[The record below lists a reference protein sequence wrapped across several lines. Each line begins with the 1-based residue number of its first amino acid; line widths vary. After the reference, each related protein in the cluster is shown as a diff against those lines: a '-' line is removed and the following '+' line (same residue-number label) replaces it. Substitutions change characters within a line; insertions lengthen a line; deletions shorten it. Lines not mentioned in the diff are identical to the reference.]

1 MYLIR
6 DYHETD
12 LSRLA
17 QIYRDA
23 VIAQGCMGY
32 DPRQVAA
39 WADFPCRYADEFR
52 TMIERGY
59 TRVACRR
66 HTPVA
71 FATLYPDHHLAL
83 LYVLAEHSRRGLAGR
98 LCDEL
103 QQEALRRGTSRL
115 TTDASLLSRP
125 VFERGGFQVV
135 ERQEVTRGGLVFVR
149 FAMVKLLSR
158 P

>member
-17 QIYRDA
+17 LIYRDA
-23 VIAQGCMGY
+23 VVAQGGMGY
-32 DPRQVAA
+32 SSGQVAA
-39 WADFPCRYADEFR
+39 WSEFPCRYADEFR
-52 TMIERGY
+52 TMVERGY
-59 TRVACRR
+59 TRVVCRR
-66 HTPVA
+66 QTPVA

-98 LCDEL
+98 LCADM
-103 QQEALRRGTSRL
+103 QQEAQRRGAVRL

-125 VFERGGFQVV
+125 VFERCGFQVM
-135 ERQEVTRGGLVFVR
+135 ERQEVTRDGQVFTR
-149 FAMVKLLSR
+149 FAMAKLLR
-158 P
+158 LP